1 MAEEQELQRRAAVD
15 RRVLLWSITAS
26 AAIGAGTILWG
37 LIAASEIMIFDGLY
51 ALVGIA
57 LSGVSLLAARV
68 AGAPA
73 DTRYPFGR
81 PGAIPVVLVVQGG
94 AVAGTLVYAVIS
106 AARTIAAGGSQAV
119 QSTLLLYGLV
129 SGLAATAVALL
140 LTRVGR
146 GGDLAAAEIA
156 VWRAGALMSL
166 LIAVGGGIGLVLV
179 QAGQGSLAVYV
190 DPLLVFLAVLLALP
204 VPRRLI
210 RAGLHEL
217 LEGAPGAQSAEAIR
231 AAADHVRA
239 RFDLP
244 EPTVRA
250 TKLGNRLY
258 LDLAFVVPAGQWS
271 VDEEDEV
278 RRAVEDQLQV
288 LPQEIWADVHLTT
301 DPELAE

>member
-1 MAEEQELQRRAAVD
+1 
-15 RRVLLWSITAS
+15 
-26 AAIGAGTILWG
+26 
-37 LIAASEIMIFDGLY
+37 
-51 ALVGIA
+51 
-57 LSGVSLLAARV
+57 
-68 AGAPA
+68 
-73 DTRYPFGR
+73 
-81 PGAIPVVLVVQGG
+81 
-94 AVAGTLVYAVIS
+94 
-106 AARTIAAGGSQAV
+106 
-119 QSTLLLYGLV
+119 
-129 SGLAATAVALL
+129 
-140 LTRVGR
+140 
-146 GGDLAAAEIA
+146 
-156 VWRAGALMSL
+156 
-166 LIAVGGGIGLVLV
+166 
-179 QAGQGSLAVYV
+179 

-217 LEGAPGAQSAEAIR
+217 LEGAPGAQSTEAIR